1 MLKTC
6 SVTNLFFHVRLDFL
20 DFELDGGSAEDKPCD
35 RDSMEIFSA
44 GTSELGMNKLCGKN
58 DEQHIYIP
66 VESVQV
72 RVNIHDI
79 CMFINFNNSPF

>member
-1 MLKTC
+1 
-6 SVTNLFFHVRLDFL
+6 
-20 DFELDGGSAEDKPCD
+20 
-35 RDSMEIFSA
+35 MEIFSA

-79 CMFINFNNSPF
+79 SMFIYFNSKLNVAKLYSFLSNLVQYFFEKSRYRLFQ

>member
-1 MLKTC
+1 M
-6 SVTNLFFHVRLDFL
+6 
-20 DFELDGGSAEDKPCD
+20 DGGSAEDKPCD

-58 DEQHIYIP
+58 ENQHIYIP

-72 RVNIHDI
+72 LCNKVNYFVSVWEDSCIEVTDI
-79 CMFINFNNSPF
+79 F

>member
-1 MLKTC
+1 
-6 SVTNLFFHVRLDFL
+6 
-20 DFELDGGSAEDKPCD
+20 
-35 RDSMEIFSA
+35 MEIFSA

-79 CMFINFNNSPF
+79 CMFKILIQKYFPF